1 MDAGGPPATAS
12 MSPWL
17 AALTQLCLVLLL
29 ASAALCLY
37 RMIVG
42 PRAADR
48 AVAFDTLSSVL
59 IGVICLLCILW
70 NSTLY
75 FDAVWIL
82 TLVGFLGSAAIAKYL
97 ARGRPF

>member
-1 MDAGGPPATAS
+1 

-17 AALTQLCLVLLL
+17 GFLTQLCLLMLFATAL
-29 ASAALCLY
+29 LCLY
-37 RMIVG
+37 RMIIG

-48 AVAFDTLSSVL
+48 AIAFDTLSA
-59 IGVICLLCILW
+59 VIVGMVCLLCMLW

-82 TLVGFLGSAAIAKYL
+82 TLVGFLGSAAIARYL
-97 ARGRPF
+97 ARGRLF

>member
-1 MDAGGPPATAS
+1 

-17 AALTQLCLVLLL
+17 DFLTQLCLLILFATAL
-29 ASAALCLY
+29 LCLY
-37 RMIVG
+37 RMIIG

-48 AVAFDTLSSVL
+48 AVAFDTLSA
-59 IGVICLLCILW
+59 VIVGMVCLLCMLW

-82 TLVGFLGSAAIAKYL
+82 TLVGFLGSAAIARYL
-97 ARGRPF
+97 ARGRLFQ

>member
-1 MDAGGPPATAS
+1 MSAVLAG
-12 MSPWL
+12 
-17 AALTQLCLVLLL
+17 LTQLCLALLFV
-29 ASAALCLY
+29 SAGLCLC
-37 RMIVG
+37 RIIVG

-48 AVAFDTLSSVL
+48 AVAFDTLTSV
-59 IGVICLLCILW
+59 IVGMICLLCMLW
-70 NSTLY
+70 DSTLY